1 MFRRRSSHLPF
12 VLALAALCGCVHS
25 KSTYLADGKAGYA
38 IRCDSFTTNWASCL
52 IRAGKLCRN
61 AGYSVSYADEVN
73 RELLVECRSGVM
85 HE

>member
-1 MFRRRSSHLPF
+1 MIRTRFAHPLVFLSLTT
-12 VLALAALCGCVHS
+12 LCACVHS
-25 KSTYLADGKAGYA
+25 KPTYLADGKPGYA

-52 IRAGKLCRN
+52 VRAGKMCRK

-73 RELLVECRSGVM
+73 RELLIECGSAVT